1 MASLLAFTQSV
12 RFGGDDAVL
21 IAAIRAWP
29 KGDDWTVILNAAHP
43 GHEIY
48 EEELAGRA
56 RVLPADVTADGEG
69 AASFVL
75 GAASRL
81 SPLFRALRPDAV
93 LVSSGGFP
101 PTSLTLGALL
111 AARLAGVPRVV
122 LTVHNYPNL
131 GSGPRALWRRARARL
146 AAALCDEVVSVSS
159 DCAGQ
164 IAAVCGRPVRA
175 ILNGTAPRETAE
187 DRIALRR
194 ELGVPE
200 GAPLIG
206 AVGALE
212 ARKGFPVLLDA
223 FQTLTD
229 KRAYLVI
236 IGADAEPEEAA
247 ALRRLAGSRVLLPG
261 YIPRAWRFAA
271 AFDVCVMP
279 SLRSESFGMS
289 ALDAM
294 WAGKP
299 VVASRTGG
307 LPEVVADG
315 ETGIIV
321 PPGDPVALTGA
332 LRELLGSPEK
342 ARRMGEAG
350 RRRAEALFTSARMAA
365 EYREVLLPKAV

>member
-1 MASLLAFTQSV
+1 
-12 RFGGDDAVL
+12 
-21 IAAIRAWP
+21 
-29 KGDDWTVILNAAHP
+29 
-43 GHEIY
+43 
-48 EEELAGRA
+48 
-56 RVLPADVTADGEG
+56 
-69 AASFVL
+69 
-75 GAASRL
+75 
-81 SPLFRALRPDAV
+81 
-93 LVSSGGFP
+93 
-101 PTSLTLGALL
+101 
-111 AARLAGVPRVV
+111 
-122 LTVHNYPNL
+122 
-131 GSGPRALWRRARARL
+131 
-146 AAALCDEVVSVSS
+146 
-159 DCAGQ
+159 
-164 IAAVCGRPVRA
+164 
-175 ILNGTAPRETAE
+175 
-187 DRIALRR
+187 
-194 ELGVPE
+194 VPE